1 MGTDRIECIQFSK
14 RGGKLQFV
22 FVPCN
27 SDKPLTWRFEMKNL
41 FKIITLL
48 SISVMLAAPVVSQAA
63 EKKVKNEVVMK
74 MGNKVHLFH
83 SSNVEA
89 QKEIAINDVLPVFR
103 MSGKTRQE
111 KEVGQVK
118 VISFIG
124 DHYFEAEII
133 KGEIKIGD
141 IVKKDAASLLVQPAK

>member
-1 MGTDRIECIQFSK
+1 
-14 RGGKLQFV
+14 
-22 FVPCN
+22 
-27 SDKPLTWRFEMKNL
+27 MKNL

-48 SISVMLAAPVVSQAA
+48 SLSVMLAAPVVSQAA

-118 VISFIG
+118 VLSFIG
-124 DHYFEAEII
+124 EHYFEAEII

-141 IVKKDAASLLVQPAK
+141 IVKKDTASLLVQPAK